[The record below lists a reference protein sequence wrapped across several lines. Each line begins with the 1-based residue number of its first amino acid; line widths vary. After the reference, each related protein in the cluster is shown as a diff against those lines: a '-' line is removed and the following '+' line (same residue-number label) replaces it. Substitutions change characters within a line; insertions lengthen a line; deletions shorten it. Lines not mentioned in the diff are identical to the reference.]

1 MQVAACYFIAVVMFN
16 AAFLVTGLLACL
28 YYAVLCSLT
37 RMFVVMINLTDDSR
51 GGGAR
56 GGGQSGFLFDAWA
69 ESLSRYVT
77 SRTNRRAAAVTGY
90 RICQSGAG

>member
-51 GGGAR
+51 GGVP
-56 GGGQSGFLFDAWA
+56 GGGVKADFCLMRGR
-69 ESLSRYVT
+69 SL
-77 SRTNRRAAAVTGY
+77 
-90 RICQSGAG
+90 